1 MLFYVDESKRI
12 QEEEENRNEDMRDM
26 IERVSKWH
34 KMLQPVLQYSEK
46 RNNFDIH
53 ALGTDIID
61 LFPEEKSDHDITFNS
76 ILQNRDPSYRAR
88 YFLSL
93 LLLTNT
99 KNVKIN
105 VDHPELN
112 GKRVCPTDELKIK
125 LLSRTRHYD
134 EVDRIHEHFEEPRNE
149 AGTRAEKRK
158 SMDYACEASTSYNK
172 SQFKKQKQK
181 M

>member
-1 MLFYVDESKRI
+1 
-12 QEEEENRNEDMRDM
+12 MREM

-34 KMLQPVLQYSEK
+34 TMLKPVLQVSEQ

-61 LFPEEKSDHDITFNS
+61 LFPEDNPEHEITFSNV
-76 ILQNRDPSYRAR
+76 LENRDPSYRAR

-99 KNVKIN
+99 KNTRLT

-112 GKRVCPTDELKIK
+112 GKRVCPTDELKLK
-125 LLSRTRHYD
+125 LTSRTRHYD
-134 EVDRIHEHFEEPRNE
+134 EVNRIDEHLEENR
-149 AGTRAEKRK
+149 AGATKRK
-158 SMDYACEASTSYNK
+158 SMNLDIFDEPEPSTSMPK
-172 SQFKKQKQK
+172 TSQAKKRKIK
-181 M
+181 